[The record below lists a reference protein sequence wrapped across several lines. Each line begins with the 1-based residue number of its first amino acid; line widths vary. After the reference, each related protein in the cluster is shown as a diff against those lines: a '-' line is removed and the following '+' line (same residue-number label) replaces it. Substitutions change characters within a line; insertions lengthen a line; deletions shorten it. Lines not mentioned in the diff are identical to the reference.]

1 MKFFR
6 LIVLVPTERL
16 ARDWLCYLYTLS
28 GPGRAGHSLSAVML
42 VEYAALLEISTC
54 NNKQQAIS
62 SLFICYQPFVSSRN
76 SCAII
81 SHTTSTTSWC
91 RRSIARYTSRHNSH
105 NVRNE
110 SRLSNFFQCKPLI
123 LYIIHT
129 FPLQFVPRYDEQINV
144 CLHPTTP
151 LLRLVW
157 RGVDVRRFNGRYALP
172 YCVSCYRRA
181 LTG

>member
-1 MKFFR
+1 M
-6 LIVLVPTERL
+6 PTERL

-28 GPGRAGHSLSAVML
+28 GPGRAGHSLC
-42 VEYAALLEISTC
+42 C
-54 NNKQQAIS
+54 NAGRIRCPSRNLNMQQQATSNKLTIYLLS
-62 SLFICYQPFVSSRN
+62 TIRKLAKQLRYHF
-76 SCAII
+76 
-81 SHTTSTTSWC
+81 SHHQHSTSWC

-129 FPLQFVPRYDEQINV
+129 FPLQVVPRYDEQINV